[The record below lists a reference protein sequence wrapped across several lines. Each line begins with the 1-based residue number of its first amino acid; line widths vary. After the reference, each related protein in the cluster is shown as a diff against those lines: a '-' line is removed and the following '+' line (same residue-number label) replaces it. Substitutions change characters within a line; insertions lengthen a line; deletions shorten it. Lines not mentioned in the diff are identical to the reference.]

1 MIPSFLATDAGKKCV
16 GKNLSS
22 FACTPITAIARDLPD
37 YDGPDVSLDD
47 FLDESMY

>member
-22 FACTPITAIARDLPD
+22 YACTPIIARDLHD